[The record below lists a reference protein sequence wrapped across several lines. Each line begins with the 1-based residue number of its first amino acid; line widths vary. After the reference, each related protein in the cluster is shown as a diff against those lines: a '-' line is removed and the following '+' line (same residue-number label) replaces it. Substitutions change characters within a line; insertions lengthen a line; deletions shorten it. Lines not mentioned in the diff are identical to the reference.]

1 MNEVSII
8 VEKMLKMDGKKAI
21 FRKTLEAPSK
31 KRIRWIGEENEEGML
46 GFDKL
51 AEGNNV

>member
-21 FRKTLEAPSK
+21 FRKNPRSPFQKTNK
-31 KRIRWIGEENEEGML
+31 VDRGRK
-46 GFDKL
+46 
-51 AEGNNV
+51 